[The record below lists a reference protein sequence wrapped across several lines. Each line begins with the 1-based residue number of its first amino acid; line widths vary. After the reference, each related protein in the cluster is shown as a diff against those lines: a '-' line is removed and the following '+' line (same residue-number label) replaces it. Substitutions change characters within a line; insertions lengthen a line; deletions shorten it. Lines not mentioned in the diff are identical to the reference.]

1 MKINESYKG
10 VTKKFLIEPKTI
22 DYPIVKN
29 GLVAV
34 SILNNSEPYFVVGGV
49 ATQSYLPSSC
59 RRDTADIDLC
69 LIRPLSF
76 PEFREMVVP
85 LEEFLHDL
93 GYTTEIKKGSRA
105 CTLTYTSSE
114 QGSVSIEAPRR
125 NDGNIARNIKRLERE
140 YKNSR
145 KKIIEG
151 KDVSIKV
158 SSPEDIAIPKLVRSI
173 HAIGRYPYLEG
184 YIPPTIE
191 KLNDKIIERRLS
203 RINQMRREAMTNPGD
218 SEIAERLR
226 FKSDL
231 FDIRILGE
239 LAGFNECYWCEAEA
253 DWNTLREYSDL
264 KNVILNAV
272 TPDLSCHNC

>member
-1 MKINESYKG
+1 MDNNKSCRG

-22 DYPIVKN
+22 DSPIVKD
-29 GLVAV
+29 GLEAV
-34 SILNNSEPYFVVGGV
+34 SILNNIESYFIVGGV

-69 LIRPLSF
+69 LLRPLSF

-93 GYTTEIKKGSRA
+93 GYISEVKKGSRA
-105 CTLTYTSSE
+105 CTLTYTSPG

-125 NDGNIARNIKRLERE
+125 NYNNIGRNMKRLKRE
-140 YKNSR
+140 YENSR
-145 KKIIEG
+145 KKIVEG

-184 YIPPTIE
+184 YIPSTIE
-191 KLNDKIIERRLS
+191 TLSEKII
-203 RINQMRREAMTNPGD
+203 
-218 SEIAERLR
+218 
-226 FKSDL
+226 
-231 FDIRILGE
+231 
-239 LAGFNECYWCEAEA
+239 
-253 DWNTLREYSDL
+253 
-264 KNVILNAV
+264 
-272 TPDLSCHNC
+272 